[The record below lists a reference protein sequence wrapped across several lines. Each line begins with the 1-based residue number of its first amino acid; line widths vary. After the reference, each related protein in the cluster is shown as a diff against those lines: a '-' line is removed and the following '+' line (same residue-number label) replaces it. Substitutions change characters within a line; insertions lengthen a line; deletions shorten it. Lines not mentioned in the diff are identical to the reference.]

1 MEVLLHYFPK
11 LNDTQIRQFSML
23 LPFYQEWNAKINVVS
38 RKDIE
43 NLMLHHVLHS
53 LSIARFIQFTPNSKI
68 LDLGTGG
75 GFPGIPL
82 AIFFPQVRFT
92 LIDGTRKKIFVVEQA
107 CEVLGLQN
115 VSPRAVRAEELKDS
129 FDFVVSRAV
138 TALDQLLIWSRPLIR
153 NQQQNAIPNGLI
165 TLKGG
170 MVKQE
175 LKTIPKGTYTELTP
189 VSSYFPDP
197 YFEEKFLIYLQI

>member
-1 MEVLLHYFPK
+1 MSLSGKLFNTPKAIKVMEDLLRYFPK
-11 LNDTQIRQFSML
+11 LNDTQIRQFGML

-53 LSIARFIQFTPNSKI
+53 LTIARFIQFTPNSSI

-82 AIFFPQVRFT
+82 AIFFPQVNFT

-107 CEVLGLQN
+107 CEALGLQN
-115 VSPRAVRAEELKDS
+115 VTPKAVRAEELKGS

-138 TALDQLLIWSRPLIR
+138 TALDQLLVWTRPLIR
-153 NQQQNAIPNGLI
+153 NKQQNAIPNGLI

-170 MVKQE
+170 M
-175 LKTIPKGTYTELTP
+175 
-189 VSSYFPDP
+189 
-197 YFEEKFLIYLQI
+197 

>member
-1 MEVLLHYFPK
+1 MEDLLRYFPK
-11 LNDTQIRQFSML
+11 LNDTQIRQFGML

-53 LSIARFIQFTPNSKI
+53 LTIARFIQFTPNSSI

-82 AIFFPQVRFT
+82 AIFFPQVNFT
-92 LIDGTRKKIFVVEQA
+92 LIDCTRKKIFVVEQA
-107 CEVLGLQN
+107 CEALGLQN
-115 VSPRAVRAEELKDS
+115 VTPKAVRAEELKGS

-138 TALDQLLIWSRPLIR
+138 TALDQLLVWTRPLIR
-153 NQQQNAIPNGLI
+153 NKQQNAIPNGLI

-175 LKTIPKGTYTELTP
+175 LKTVPNVTYFEITP
-189 VSSYFPDP
+189 VSSYFSDP